1 MTEEFLSDQEDATR
15 NKMLL
20 FMLFLL
26 PSAQPMPQRADEAL
40 LGSACVLE
48 SLGSD
53 GTLDERKAERCVQ
66 CWPEDSLGKE
76 NPANLA
82 AAKKCARTYLPNL
95 HKACKLEIEQLT
107 LGNIEEG
114 GQVFACFSN
123 FVNYNDKNGE
133 VRSAVKEYLQQQ
145 RTGLSRQKRTG
156 NLLQN
161 FRDNVNAL
169 LQRFGRK

>member
-1 MTEEFLSDQEDATR
+1 MGDAKR

-26 PSAQPMPQRADEAL
+26 PSVQPMPQQADEVM

-48 SLGSD
+48 SLGLD
-53 GTLDERKAERCVQ
+53 GTLDERKAERCGQ

-82 AAKKCARTYLPNL
+82 AAKRCVRTFLPNL

-107 LGNIEEG
+107 LGNIEILG
-114 GQVFACFSN
+114 GGVFACFSN
-123 FVNYNDKNGE
+123 YVNFNDKNGE

-145 RTGLSRQKRTG
+145 RAGLSRQKRTG